1 MTVKFK
7 RTSAGRIAATNA
19 EGKVVAH
26 FSLVHDGYQF
36 TPKAGI
42 ELAEGADEIIIE
54 KFTAWLERQATEDP
68 EPEEE
73 APITPPLSAVA
84 LAKEE
89 APDPHP
95 VSGTTSP
102 EWLAYAA
109 AHQTDADFTTH
120 YAERWTKA
128 KFRTYAEAVSP
139 PFHKRATKLFP
150 A

>member
-36 TPKAGI
+36 TPKSGI

-68 EPEEE
+68 EPDEEKE
-73 APITPPLSAVA
+73 PCSAPTLPPAPSSI
-84 LAKEE
+84 

-120 YAERWTKA
+120 YADRWTKA

-150 A
+150 